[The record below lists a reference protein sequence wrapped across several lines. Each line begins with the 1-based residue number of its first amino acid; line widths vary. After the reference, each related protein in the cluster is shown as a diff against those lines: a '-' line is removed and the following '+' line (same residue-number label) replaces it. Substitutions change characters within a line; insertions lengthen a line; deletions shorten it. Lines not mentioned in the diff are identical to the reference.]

1 MHDNDPF
8 GHLLSNHN
16 CFKFYDF
23 SRENITHCCLQ
34 TAAMHRVDEFMK
46 KYNKP
51 VVYDECCYEGDIQHP
66 WGNISGF
73 EMASRFWKGCVQ
85 GAYVTHGETFYSEDE
100 VLWWARGGKLKG
112 ESPKRIAYLRK
123 FIEELPGALEPWD
136 APWMMQVLAMKDSEE
151 AKKTPIVGLI
161 CSVDPV
167 DLEDMAWKDAQFGGH
182 IGEQVYVKYLGSQ
195 TCRLFFFNLPETHK
209 YKIEVIDIWEMTRTT
224 LIEEASG
231 NTRCM
236 LPGKEGIAV
245 VATAID

>member
-1 MHDNDPF
+1 M
-8 GHLLSNHN
+8 LL
-16 CFKFYDF
+16 
-23 SRENITHCCLQ
+23 
-34 TAAMHRVDEFMK
+34 
-46 KYNKP
+46 
-51 VVYDECCYEGDIQHP
+51 EGDIQHP

-136 APWMMQVLAMKDSEE
+136 APWMIQVLTMKVSEE

-182 IGEQVYVKYLGSQ
+182 VGE
-195 TCRLFFFNLPETHK
+195 
-209 YKIEVIDIWEMTRTT
+209 
-224 LIEEASG
+224 
-231 NTRCM
+231 
-236 LPGKEGIAV
+236 PGICEIPRKPDLSSVLLQFA
-245 VATAID
+245 